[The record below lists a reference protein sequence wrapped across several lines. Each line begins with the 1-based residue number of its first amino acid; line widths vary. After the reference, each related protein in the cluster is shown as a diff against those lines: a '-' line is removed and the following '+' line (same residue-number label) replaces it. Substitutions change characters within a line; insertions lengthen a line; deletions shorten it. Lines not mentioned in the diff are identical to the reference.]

1 VILKGKK
8 MQINIDKK
16 TGILSGII
24 VVLLAIIMSMG
35 LSRNNDG
42 GFFGMHGFGMMGSDR
57 DRSTMDLSGADIMF
71 LQMMIPH
78 HQQAVDISNLAIETS
93 KDAELIALATDIRDG
108 QAAEIIQMKSWLRE
122 ADAEA
127 EMGHSMGD
135 SMGGMLDDQ
144 ELADLKA
151 ASGANFDLLWLKGMT
166 NHHDGAL
173 HMSTMI
179 RDARNAEIKRFGEN
193 VVSAQTAQIEQM
205 KIMIKRLS

>member
-1 VILKGKK
+1 MGKQT
-8 MQINIDKK
+8 QINIDKK
-16 TGILSGII
+16 TGIFTGII

-35 LSRNNDG
+35 MSRNNDH
-42 GFFGMHGFGMMGSDR
+42 GFFNMHGFGMMGSDES
-57 DRSTMDLSGADIMF
+57 RSTKDLSSADIMF

-78 HQQAVDISNLAIETS
+78 HQQAVDISELAIATS

-108 QAAEIIQMKSWLRE
+108 QSAEIIQMKSWLSKAN
-122 ADAEA
+122 ADID
-127 EMGHSMGD
+127 MGHSMGD

-144 ELADLKA
+144 ELADLETA
-151 ASGANFDLLWLKGMT
+151 TGTSFDLLWLKGMT
-166 NHHDGAL
+166 NHHVGAL

-193 VVSAQTAQIEQM
+193 VISAQTAQIEQM

>member
-1 VILKGKK
+1 

-16 TGILSGII
+16 TGILTGII

-35 LSRNNDG
+35 MSRNNDG
-42 GFFGMHGFGMMGSDR
+42 GFFRMHGFGMMGSDR
-57 DRSTMDLSGADIMF
+57 DRSTLDLSGGDIMF

-78 HQQAVDISNLAIETS
+78 HQQAVDISNLALETS

-108 QAAEIIQMKSWLRE
+108 QSTEIIQMKSWLRE

-151 ASGANFDLLWLKGMT
+151 ATGTSFDLLWLKGMT
-166 NHHDGAL
+166 NHHVGAL

-193 VVSAQTAQIEQM
+193 VISAQTAQIEQM